1 MKYLNQQM
9 TKFLYVICLFF
20 LLTTTLSAQQKKASV
35 KGTITTADGKP
46 AEFANVELKGT
57 NKGAVSNESGEY
69 KIENIR
75 QGTYTIVVSGLGI
88 KKESKTIEINSS
100 QSNYNID
107 FVVEESIGQLDEIIV
122 SNGKEKSYV
131 TEISSLALKSPVALK
146 DTPQSITYVTKELI
160 LDQQAFRITD
170 VIKNVSGINQE
181 SITGDYTIRGFGTG
195 NNVMINGLRIN
206 KGWTPE
212 LISNM
217 ERIEV
222 IKGANS
228 ALYGY
233 SDPGGTINRVTKKP
247 LAEQRQGIS
256 FSAGSYSTIRS
267 EADFTGPLN
276 KDLTLLYR
284 VNLAYQDAGSFR
296 DLQDGK
302 DILFAPS
309 ISFLPSDK
317 TRIDVDLIYN
327 SINKRVDRGQPLM
340 GNIAGQSLLESTPIS
355 LISTYSNSYNKEQGL
370 SLMASINHKFS
381 KNISFTSSF
390 INHKYDRDYMEHRAN
405 NTYGVDAKGNELPT
419 LMDMRFQN
427 GITKNNSF
435 NTMNYLNI
443 VAKTGPAEHKIL
455 VGYDYVRLFTPNG
468 GYGTALTGGFRNA
481 ANTKAI
487 ATFDPTKLSLYLLD
501 SKGNPVPNMPYF
513 DLANPN
519 YSPQD
524 PSTYFTKVTPTAS
537 TLYYS
542 SGVYLQDQIK
552 LGKLQMLFG
561 LRQEF
566 YTDFQN
572 YEKANEKKVKQTA
585 FIPRVGIVYSVLENI
600 NVYGTY
606 VEGFQPQS
614 AAIIG
619 DPNIYGGPFEPLIS
633 NLKEVGLKSEWFNK
647 KITANTSIYR
657 IELNNVLVNALDT
670 ANPELL
676 EQRGQEVSK
685 GVELDVVGQIF
696 QNLSINANYAYN
708 NTIITESDDPELVG
722 TEKEFAPHH
731 MGGAWIKY
739 NFLNKKLSGL
749 ALSLGGRF
757 VTEQTTS
764 QYSDLIL
771 PGYTVFDGAISYTK
785 KKVQL
790 SLNINNL
797 DNESYWIGR
806 GRSSV
811 TVNPGAPRNV
821 MFRIG
826 YIL

>member
-1 MKYLNQQM
+1 MNYFNQKI
-9 TKFLYVICLFF
+9 TKFLYVISLFF
-20 LLTTTLSAQQKKASV
+20 ILTTLFAQQKKSSI
-35 KGTITTADGKP
+35 KGTITTENGKP

-57 NKGAVSNESGEY
+57 NKGAESDENGQY
-69 KIENIR
+69 KIENIK
-75 QGTYTIVVSGLGI
+75 QGTYTIVISGIGF
-88 KKESKTIEINSS
+88 KKKSQTIEINAS
-100 QSNYNID
+100 QNYYVIN
-107 FVVEESIGQLDEIIV
+107 FTVEENVGQLNEIV
-122 SNGKEKSYV
+122 VKNGKDRSYRN
-131 TEISSLALKSPVALK
+131 EISTLALKSPVALK

-160 LDQQAFRITD
+160 QDQQAFRITD

-247 LAEQRQGIS
+247 LAESHQGIS
-256 FSAGSYSTIRS
+256 FSAGSYSTLRA

-284 VNLAYQDAGSFR
+284 INLAYQDAGSFR
-296 DLQDGK
+296 ALQEGK

-309 ISFLPSDK
+309 VSFIPSNK
-317 TRIDVDLIYN
+317 TRIDVDLVYN

-340 GNIAGQSLLESTPIS
+340 GNIPGQSILESTPIS

-370 SLMASINHKFS
+370 SLMAAISHKFS
-381 KNISFTSSF
+381 DKIIFNTSF

-405 NTYGVDAKGNELPT
+405 NAYGVDAKGKEIPT

-435 NTMNYLNI
+435 NMMNYLNI
-443 VAKTGPAEHKIL
+443 AVKTGPAEHKIV

-468 GYGTALTGGFRNA
+468 GYSTALTGGFRNA

-487 ATFDPTKLSLYLLD
+487 ATYDPTKPNLYLLD

-513 DLANPN
+513 DLTNPN
-519 YSPQD
+519 YAPQD

-542 SGVYLQDQIK
+542 SGVYLQDHIK

-585 FIPRVGIVYSVLENI
+585 FIPRLGLVYSVLENI
-600 NVYGTY
+600 NAYVTY

-619 DPNIYGGPFEPLIS
+619 DPTIYGGPFDPLIS
-633 NLKEVGLKSEWFNK
+633 NLKEGGLKSEWFNK
-647 KITANTSIYR
+647 KLSINTSIYR

-685 GVELDVVGQIF
+685 GVEFDAVGQIMP
-696 QNLSINANYAYN
+696 NLMINANYAYN

-722 TEKEFAPHH
+722 TGKEFAPHH

-739 NFLNKKLSGL
+739 NFINKKLSGL
-749 ALSLGGRF
+749 ALSMGGRF
-757 VTEQTTS
+757 VTDQTTS
-764 QYSDLIL
+764 QYGDLTL

-790 SLNINNL
+790 SLNLNNL
-797 DNESYWIGR
+797 DNERYWIGR

-811 TVNPGAPRNV
+811 TVNPGTPRNI

-826 YIL
+826 YTL